1 MAYDLVIGK
10 SQYIKDSPSI
20 FGSIDYDEHPS
31 VLRILKHHP
40 NWFFERLSNI
50 YENERFGADELIQ
63 AAKIID
69 DLILK
74 IETKPERR
82 VLFKLSAAVS
92 MAIRMGYPLFGVA
105 D

>member
-10 SQYIKDSPSI
+10 SQYIKDGPSI
-20 FGSIDYDEHPS
+20 FGSIEYDEHPS
-31 VLRILKHHP
+31 VLRILKYYP

-50 YENERFGADELIQ
+50 YEDQCFGADELVQ
-63 AAKIID
+63 AAEIID

-74 IETKPERR
+74 VETEPERQ

>member
-1 MAYDLVIGK
+1 MAFDLVIGK
-10 SQYIKDSPSI
+10 GQFIKDSQSI

-50 YENERFGADELIQ
+50 YEDQRFGIDELSQ
-63 AAKIID
+63 AAEIID

-74 IETKPERR
+74 VETEPERL
-82 VLFKLSAAVS
+82 VLYKLSAAVS
-92 MAIRMGYPLFGVA
+92 MAIRMGHPLFGVA